1 MKEPSSTFKVF
12 LVVAFSLFNYK
23 IAGRTSH
30 ETEQA
35 NLADKLFQTVPKASQ
50 RTRATPQKTSSI
62 SKF

>member
-12 LVVAFSLFNYK
+12 LFVAFSLFNYK

-50 RTRATPQKTSSI
+50 RTRAPKKTSSI